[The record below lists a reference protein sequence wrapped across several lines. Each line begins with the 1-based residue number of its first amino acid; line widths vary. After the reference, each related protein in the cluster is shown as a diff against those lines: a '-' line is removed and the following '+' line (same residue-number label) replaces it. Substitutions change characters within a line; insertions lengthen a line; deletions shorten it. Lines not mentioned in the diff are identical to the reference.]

1 MFLEL
6 TYLEQCRTQN
16 KYYVL
21 IFIIGS
27 RGYIQK
33 KPRRVTIIIFI
44 KGHIRGLI

>member
-6 TYLEQCRTQN
+6 MYLEQCQTQN

-27 RGYIQK
+27 RDYIQK
-33 KPRRVTIIIFI
+33 KPRRVTITVFI
-44 KGHIRGLI
+44 